1 MTTKTANQAASLAFG
16 AWYGAESNPSPF
28 RRIFYAAS
36 FVSSVLDPKGGVLKF
51 LLVGAK
57 LPTSRGK
64 GLRSILTARPRLIV
78 KHEWEQV
85 TAVYLA
91 LIEKTEENYKMPN
104 QKKIDLQMRKIREQT
119 KACQNIYAYLAFV
132 LDVRSTSER
141 KTLHKQVK
149 LRLDRSDINTE
160 RKLLLAIDN
169 YTPKNVREAAAGGQF
184 DEVGVAE
191 RLYLTRG
198 YNTLL
203 KTLEKYNLKP
213 ETATILDL
221 RELVEKAM
229 KTQSTAAAELPV
241 NDKTSAADKKRN
253 SATAK
258 TDKDYSQSPRRS
270 KRTKIVPTK
279 EQNQSLAEG
288 RKTILDK
295 DMEADSTIAA
305 ADDVADAE
313 SVAEGSVGEESVAEG
328 SAAEESVDE
337 ESVAEESVGEESV
350 AEGSAAEES
359 VAEEL
364 VAEESVD
371 EESVDEGSVG
381 GESGGG
387 ESGYE
392 ESVFDELVDEE
403 SDVDDEEFLPMRDK
417 VANGKTLRRL
427 LTESR
432 KRTQRTNVNA
442 AAKPAKKKRRLQK
455 DFIES
460 RDDSQRRCTGNRP
473 QRTDPKGTHALRY
486 QLVVQRVNA
495 TASLFRTAQNRLR
508 GHRRAVYLCG
518 RQRRRRAQGFAR
530 REDP

>member
-91 LIEKTEENYKMPN
+91 LIEKTEENYKMPS

-149 LRLDRSDINTE
+149 LRLDRSDINTD

-221 RELVEKAM
+221 RKLVEKAM

-241 NDKTSAADKKRN
+241 DDKTTAADKKRN

-258 TDKDYSQSPRRS
+258 TDKDCSQSPRRS
-270 KRTKIVPTK
+270 KRIKIVPTE
-279 EQNQSLAEG
+279 EQNQSLAER

-295 DMEADSTIAA
+295 DMEADSTITA
-305 ADDVADAE
+305 ADDVADAA
-313 SVAEGSVGEESVAEG
+313 SVAENPS
-328 SAAEESVDE
+328 
-337 ESVAEESVGEESV
+337 
-350 AEGSAAEES
+350 
-359 VAEEL
+359 
-364 VAEESVD
+364 
-371 EESVDEGSVG
+371 
-381 GESGGG
+381 
-387 ESGYE
+387 
-392 ESVFDELVDEE
+392 
-403 SDVDDEEFLPMRDK
+403 M
-417 VANGKTLRRL
+417 
-427 LTESR
+427 
-432 KRTQRTNVNA
+432 
-442 AAKPAKKKRRLQK
+442 
-455 DFIES
+455 
-460 RDDSQRRCTGNRP
+460 
-473 QRTDPKGTHALRY
+473 
-486 QLVVQRVNA
+486 
-495 TASLFRTAQNRLR
+495 QNRSLR
-508 GHRRAVYLCG
+508 DPSMKNPSLKNPSVRDPSLKNRSLRDPPLKNPSMKNRAVKNPAVKN
-518 RQRRRRAQGFAR
+518 RAVENPPLENRTMKNRSVENRAMKNLSLTNWSTKNPMLTTKNSYPCATKWRMGKPSADF
-530 REDP
+530 